1 MVFNKEDKVLIK
13 SLCELKGYNGYQFM
27 VQFSNE
33 GRKKCSTNR
42 LLQKL
47 RNNGTVDSDLKQR
60 LIDAWANV
68 S

>member
-1 MVFNKEDKVLIK
+1 MIK
-13 SLCELKGYNGYQFM
+13 SLYELKGYNAYQFM